1 MPLDKKNT
9 KERIDWE
16 EGRIMMLFRHDDF
29 EMPVGDLE
37 MSNRRDGM

>member
-37 MSNRRDGM
+37 ISNRRYAM